1 MTSELRVDNPSDELI
16 NNPEHTYHYW
26 RYSLH
31 LDLEDLRDNEGLT
44 SFYQDFI
51 NETRRAK
58 TIEE

>member
-1 MTSELRVDNPSDELI
+1 MTSELRVDNPSDELT
-16 NNPEHTYHYW
+16 NNPEHTYHYR